1 MNPSGWILTFV
12 NATAQREVEDLPFD
26 LRNAFQRLA
35 LSVEASGLV
44 VLRAPNSKPM
54 GDGLWELRF
63 SGKTGIARSI
73 YVTASGK
80 RVVVLHSFVKKT
92 QKTPA
97 SAMKIARDRRKLVI

>member
-1 MNPSGWILTFV
+1 MTPSGWILTFV
-12 NATAQREVEDLPFD
+12 NAKAQREVEDLPFD

-35 LSVEASGLV
+35 LAIEMSGLA
-44 VLRAPNSKPM
+44 VLRAPNVKPM

-63 SGKTGIARSI
+63 SGKSGIARSI

-92 QKTPA
+92 QKTPMT
-97 SAMKIARDRRKLVI
+97 AMMIAQDRKKLVI